1 MSTRLAVALTCLL
14 ALPISLF
21 AVVPGTPQ
29 NLLVTVSGN
38 TVNLAWS
45 APASGDAP
53 TGYVINASLSP
64 GGPIIAALP
73 VSGTSLVLN
82 GVPNGVYYVHVRAVN
97 LDGPS
102 GPSNEVVVSVPSG
115 GSTCTAPPNAPTNLT
130 ATVAGSLV
138 ELAWSAPLGG
148 CAPTAYSVH
157 AGSAPGLS
165 NLAILNVGAATTL
178 SVSAPPGTYY
188 VRVVALNAFGG
199 SVGSAEVI
207 VNVGTTPTELIT
219 INFDGLSGVP
229 NRTPLTTTYTESGF
243 TVTPTAQTWESLIT
257 FGNPAP
263 FIQFS
268 RTASQS
274 TQVGEITV
282 TSNGNPFRFI
292 SVDLYSSVTT
302 IPHEIIGVRNGVP
315 VFALSGTVPPT
326 NGTFVT
332 VASTQ
337 PTQLIDLLLIR
348 VSNPATPCCNNPVGV
363 DNIVLAR

>member
-14 ALPISLF
+14 AIPVSLF

-38 TVNLAWS
+38 TVSLAWS
-45 APASGDAP
+45 APASGGLP
-53 TGYVINASLSP
+53 TGYVVNASLSP

-73 VSGTSLVLN
+73 VSDTSLVLN

-97 LDGPS
+97 LDGTS
-102 GPSNEVVVSVPSG
+102 GASNEVVVSVPSG
-115 GSTCTAPPNAPTNLT
+115 GSCASPPNAPTNLT
-130 ATVAGSLV
+130 ANVAGSLV
-138 ELAWSAPLGG
+138 TLAWAAPVGG
-148 CAPTAYSVH
+148 CAPTAYSVQ

-165 NLAILNVGAATTL
+165 NLAILNVGAATSL
-178 SVSAPPGTYY
+178 SVSAPTGTYY
-188 VRVVALNAFGG
+188 VRVVALNAYGG

-207 VNVGTTPTELIT
+207 VNVGTTPSEIIT
-219 INFDGLSGVP
+219 INFDGFSGVP

-243 TVTPTAQTWESLIT
+243 TLTPTAQTWESLVT

-282 TSNGNPFRFI
+282 TSNGTPFRFI

-315 VFALSGTVPPT
+315 VFAFSGTAP
-326 NGTFVT
+326 NTFGGFTT
-332 VASTQ
+332 VANTQ

-363 DNIVLAR
+363 DNIVVAR